1 MIDYKDLGSK
11 KSVKQKNSKSRW
23 KIALVVFVLLF
34 VAGVFS
40 ALAYFY
46 VGYTN
51 KHYVLKY
58 VAITGNKVL
67 SVRQIKKLAEL
78 DKTGSMYDY
87 SEKSIYSK
95 LMLNPW
101 IKKAYVAKLYP
112 DTIYVKIM
120 EWIPEGLIV
129 SGKKKLIVGENGNVI
144 DAYKKGLNVDISKL
158 PRIVVTSPNYIKD
171 FLIRSII
178 NIYEKLDKFGKIN
191 YIEVISDSYQLVH
204 FNNSLNIAVN
214 SLNCP
219 NKAFVHLQKEWG
231 SLVSERGKLDS
242 VSICFDNKFVLRWK
256 KEKKGGGN

>member
-1 MIDYKDLGSK
+1 MIDYKDLDSK
-11 KSVKQKNSKSRW
+11 KSVKQNSKSRW
-23 KIALVVFVLLF
+23 KIALIVFTLVF

-46 VGYTN
+46 AGYTN

-67 SVRQIKKLAEL
+67 SVRQIKKLAKL

-87 SEKSIYSK
+87 SEKSVYSK

-101 IKKAYVAKLYP
+101 IEKAYVAKLYP
-112 DTIYVKIM
+112 DTIYVKIK
-120 EWIPEGLIV
+120 EWTPEGLIV
-129 SGKKKLIVGENGNVI
+129 SGKKRLIVGENGNVI
-144 DAYKKGLNVDISKL
+144 DAYKKGLNIDINKL
-158 PRIVVTSPNYIKD
+158 PHIVVTSPNYIKD

-191 YIEVISDSYQLVH
+191 YIELISDSYQLVH

-219 NKAFVHLQKEWG
+219 DKAFVHLKKEWG
-231 SLVSERGKLDS
+231 RLVSEKGRLDS